1 MILPARGHLWKEKV
15 KRYTFS
21 TILDTPYE
29 DAISRVKNAIKEE
42 GFGVL
47 TEIDVKVTLKKKLDK
62 EFSNYVILG
71 AWIHPLP
78 TGPSTQI

>member
-1 MILPARGHLWKEKV
+1 M
-15 KRYTFS
+15 
-21 TILDTPYE
+21 DTPYE

-71 AWIHPLP
+71 A
-78 TGPSTQI
+78 